1 MEEDIILTKN
11 DHFLLM
17 QVNEDETIV
26 QANCMNVIDVI
37 DGLADNVKYLSEK
50 INVPIDETI
59 SAIEKLAKAKTME
72 EFKNNTI
79 NLEAEGQ
86 TEMFKQE

>member
-17 QVNEDETIV
+17 QVNEDGTIV
-26 QANCMNVIDVI
+26 QANCMGVIDVI
-37 DGLADNVKYLSEK
+37 DGLADNVKLLSEK

-59 SAIEKLAKAKTME
+59 SAIGKLAKAKSVE
-72 EFKNNTI
+72 EFKNIRN
-79 NLEAEGQ
+79 
-86 TEMFKQE
+86 